1 MKVSVSILGLNDR
14 KKAISL
20 LNNTNCDYIHI
31 DVMDGS
37 FVPNKQFTTE
47 EINNLEIISKKKFDV
62 HLMVDNPREYI
73 ENLDISNIEYIIV
86 HSEIAKDINELLDL
100 IKSYNIKCGLSIKPN
115 TDISILTPYLNK
127 LDLILVM
134 SVEPGFS
141 GQEFISNSLDR
152 VSKLKQI
159 IKNNN
164 LDIVMAIDGG
174 INGSNASLV
183 KKSGIDMVVSGSY
196 VTNSLDYQ
204 ELLRKNE
211 KVMSVLSDEELDSC
225 FTLEYYQK
233 NVEEILKRVGIL

>member
-1 MKVSVSILGLNDR
+1 MKVSVSILGLDDR

-141 GQEFISNSLDR
+141 GQEFISNSLDK

-183 KKSGIDMVVSGSY
+183 KKSGIDMVVSGGY

-204 ELLRKNE
+204 DKINDLR
-211 KVMSVLSDEELDSC
+211 
-225 FTLEYYQK
+225 
-233 NVEEILKRVGIL
+233 

>member
-1 MKVSVSILGLNDR
+1 MKVSVSILGLDDR

-204 ELLRKNE
+204 DKINDLR
-211 KVMSVLSDEELDSC
+211 
-225 FTLEYYQK
+225 
-233 NVEEILKRVGIL
+233 

>member
-62 HLMVDNPREYI
+62 HLMVDNPRKYI

-86 HSEIAKDINELLDL
+86 HSEIDKDINELLDL
-100 IKSYNIKCGLSIKPN
+100 IKSYNVKCGLSIKPN

-141 GQEFISNSLDR
+141 GQEFISNSLDK

-204 ELLRKNE
+204 DKINDLR
-211 KVMSVLSDEELDSC
+211 
-225 FTLEYYQK
+225 
-233 NVEEILKRVGIL
+233 

>member
-47 EINNLEIISKKKFDV
+47 EIINLEIISKKKFDV
-62 HLMVDNPREYI
+62 HLMVDNPRKYI

-86 HSEIAKDINELLDL
+86 HSEIDKDINELLDL

-141 GQEFISNSLDR
+141 GQEFISNSLDK

-204 ELLRKNE
+204 DKINDLR
-211 KVMSVLSDEELDSC
+211 
-225 FTLEYYQK
+225 
-233 NVEEILKRVGIL
+233 

>member
-62 HLMVDNPREYI
+62 HLMVDNPRKYI

-86 HSEIAKDINELLDL
+86 HSEIDKDINELLDL

-141 GQEFISNSLDR
+141 GQEFISNSLDK

-174 INGSNASLV
+174 INGSNASLI

-204 ELLRKNE
+204 DKINDLR
-211 KVMSVLSDEELDSC
+211 
-225 FTLEYYQK
+225 
-233 NVEEILKRVGIL
+233 

>member
-1 MKVSVSILGLNDR
+1 MKVSVSILGLDDR

-62 HLMVDNPREYI
+62 HLMVDNPRKYI

-100 IKSYNIKCGLSIKPN
+100 IKSYNVKCGLSIKPN

-141 GQEFISNSLDR
+141 GQEFISNSLDK

-204 ELLRKNE
+204 DKINDLR
-211 KVMSVLSDEELDSC
+211 
-225 FTLEYYQK
+225 
-233 NVEEILKRVGIL
+233 

>member
-1 MKVSVSILGLNDR
+1 MKVSVSILGLDDR
-14 KKAISL
+14 KKTISL

-47 EINNLEIISKKKFDV
+47 EINNLGIISKKKFDV

-86 HSEIAKDINELLDL
+86 HSEIDKDIDELLDL
-100 IKSYNIKCGLSIKPN
+100 IKSYNVKCGLSIKPN

-204 ELLRKNE
+204 DKINDLR
-211 KVMSVLSDEELDSC
+211 
-225 FTLEYYQK
+225 
-233 NVEEILKRVGIL
+233 

>member
-37 FVPNKQFTTE
+37 FVPNKQFTIE

-62 HLMVDNPREYI
+62 HLMVDNPRKYI

-86 HSEIAKDINELLDL
+86 HSEIDKDINELLDL
-100 IKSYNIKCGLSIKPN
+100 IKSYNVKCGLSIKPN

-141 GQEFISNSLDR
+141 GQEFISNSLDK

-204 ELLRKNE
+204 DKINDLR
-211 KVMSVLSDEELDSC
+211 
-225 FTLEYYQK
+225 
-233 NVEEILKRVGIL
+233 

>member
-86 HSEIAKDINELLDL
+86 HSEIDKDINELLDL
-100 IKSYNIKCGLSIKPN
+100 IKSYNVKCGLSIKPN

-204 ELLRKNE
+204 DKINDLR
-211 KVMSVLSDEELDSC
+211 
-225 FTLEYYQK
+225 
-233 NVEEILKRVGIL
+233 

>member
-1 MKVSVSILGLNDR
+1 MKVSVSILGLDDR

-47 EINNLEIISKKKFDV
+47 EINNLGIISKKKFDV

-141 GQEFISNSLDR
+141 GQEFISNSLDK

-204 ELLRKNE
+204 DKINDLR
-211 KVMSVLSDEELDSC
+211 
-225 FTLEYYQK
+225 
-233 NVEEILKRVGIL
+233 

>member
-1 MKVSVSILGLNDR
+1 MKVSVSILGLSDR

-127 LDLILVM
+127 LNLILVM

-141 GQEFISNSLDR
+141 GQEFISNSLDK

-204 ELLRKNE
+204 DKINDLR
-211 KVMSVLSDEELDSC
+211 
-225 FTLEYYQK
+225 
-233 NVEEILKRVGIL
+233 

>member
-141 GQEFISNSLDR
+141 GQEFISNSLDK

-204 ELLRKNE
+204 DKINDLR
-211 KVMSVLSDEELDSC
+211 
-225 FTLEYYQK
+225 
-233 NVEEILKRVGIL
+233 

>member
-31 DVMDGS
+31 DVMDGC

-47 EINNLEIISKKKFDV
+47 EINNLRIISKKKFDV

-100 IKSYNIKCGLSIKPN
+100 IKSYNVKCGLSIKPN

-141 GQEFISNSLDR
+141 GQEFISNSLDK

-204 ELLRKNE
+204 DKINDLR
-211 KVMSVLSDEELDSC
+211 
-225 FTLEYYQK
+225 
-233 NVEEILKRVGIL
+233 

>member
-37 FVPNKQFTTE
+37 YVPNKQFTTE

-86 HSEIAKDINELLDL
+86 HSEIDKDINELLDL
-100 IKSYNIKCGLSIKPN
+100 IKSYNVKCGLSIKPN

-141 GQEFISNSLDR
+141 GQEFISNSLDK

-204 ELLRKNE
+204 DKINDLR
-211 KVMSVLSDEELDSC
+211 
-225 FTLEYYQK
+225 
-233 NVEEILKRVGIL
+233 

>member
-20 LNNTNCDYIHI
+20 LNNTDCDYIHI

-86 HSEIAKDINELLDL
+86 HSEIAKDINKLLDL

-204 ELLRKNE
+204 DKINDLR
-211 KVMSVLSDEELDSC
+211 
-225 FTLEYYQK
+225 
-233 NVEEILKRVGIL
+233 

>member
-86 HSEIAKDINELLDL
+86 HSEIDKDINELLDL
-100 IKSYNIKCGLSIKPN
+100 IKSYNVKCGLSIKPN

-204 ELLRKNE
+204 DKIDDLR
-211 KVMSVLSDEELDSC
+211 
-225 FTLEYYQK
+225 
-233 NVEEILKRVGIL
+233 

>member
-1 MKVSVSILGLNDR
+1 MKVSVSILGLDDR

-47 EINNLEIISKKKFDV
+47 EINNLGIISKKKFDV
-62 HLMVDNPREYI
+62 HLMVDNPRKYI

-100 IKSYNIKCGLSIKPN
+100 IKSYNVKCGLSIKPN

-204 ELLRKNE
+204 DKINDLR
-211 KVMSVLSDEELDSC
+211 
-225 FTLEYYQK
+225 
-233 NVEEILKRVGIL
+233 

>member
-20 LNNTNCDYIHI
+20 LNDTNCDYIHI

-127 LDLILVM
+127 LNLILVM

-141 GQEFISNSLDR
+141 GQEFISNSLDK

-204 ELLRKNE
+204 DKINDLR
-211 KVMSVLSDEELDSC
+211 
-225 FTLEYYQK
+225 
-233 NVEEILKRVGIL
+233 

>member
-100 IKSYNIKCGLSIKPN
+100 IKSYNVKCGLSIKPN

-127 LDLILVM
+127 LNLILVM

-204 ELLRKNE
+204 DKINDLR
-211 KVMSVLSDEELDSC
+211 
-225 FTLEYYQK
+225 
-233 NVEEILKRVGIL
+233 

>member
-1 MKVSVSILGLNDR
+1 MKVSVSILGLDDR

-47 EINNLEIISKKKFDV
+47 EINNLGIISKKKFDV
-62 HLMVDNPREYI
+62 HLMVDNPRGYI

-127 LDLILVM
+127 LNLILVM

-141 GQEFISNSLDR
+141 GQEFISNSLDK

-204 ELLRKNE
+204 DKINDLR
-211 KVMSVLSDEELDSC
+211 
-225 FTLEYYQK
+225 
-233 NVEEILKRVGIL
+233 

>member
-1 MKVSVSILGLNDR
+1 MKVSVSILGLDDR

-47 EINNLEIISKKKFDV
+47 EINNLGIISKKKFDV

-86 HSEIAKDINELLDL
+86 HSEIDKDIDELLGL
-100 IKSYNIKCGLSIKPN
+100 IKSYNVKCGLSIKPN

-164 LDIVMAIDGG
+164 LNIVMAIDGG

-204 ELLRKNE
+204 DKINDLR
-211 KVMSVLSDEELDSC
+211 
-225 FTLEYYQK
+225 
-233 NVEEILKRVGIL
+233 

>member
-1 MKVSVSILGLNDR
+1 MKVSVSILGLDDR

-47 EINNLEIISKKKFDV
+47 EINNLGIISKKKFDV

-127 LDLILVM
+127 LNLILVM

-141 GQEFISNSLDR
+141 GQEFISNSLDK

-204 ELLRKNE
+204 DKINDLR
-211 KVMSVLSDEELDSC
+211 
-225 FTLEYYQK
+225 
-233 NVEEILKRVGIL
+233 

>member
-1 MKVSVSILGLNDR
+1 MKVSVSILGLDDR

-86 HSEIAKDINELLDL
+86 HSEIDKDINELLDL
-100 IKSYNIKCGLSIKPN
+100 IKSYNVKCGLSIKPN

-204 ELLRKNE
+204 DKINDLR
-211 KVMSVLSDEELDSC
+211 
-225 FTLEYYQK
+225 
-233 NVEEILKRVGIL
+233 

>member
-1 MKVSVSILGLNDR
+1 MKVSVSILGLGDR

-86 HSEIAKDINELLDL
+86 HSEIDKDIDELLDL
-100 IKSYNIKCGLSIKPN
+100 IKSYNVKCGLSIKPN

-141 GQEFISNSLDR
+141 GQEFISNSLDK

-204 ELLRKNE
+204 DKINDLR
-211 KVMSVLSDEELDSC
+211 
-225 FTLEYYQK
+225 
-233 NVEEILKRVGIL
+233 

>member
-1 MKVSVSILGLNDR
+1 MEISVSFLKSKYPIDEQIEILN
-14 KKAISL
+14 KS
-20 LNNTNCDYIHI
+20 NCDLIHV
-31 DVMDGS
+31 DFMDGT
-37 FVPNKQFTTE
+37 FVDNKSLTLEDMHLEKFTKP
-47 EINNLEIISKKKFDV
+47 LEI

-86 HSEIAKDINELLDL
+86 HSEIDKDINELLDL
-100 IKSYNIKCGLSIKPN
+100 IKSYNVKCGLSIKPN

-204 ELLRKNE
+204 DKINDLR
-211 KVMSVLSDEELDSC
+211 
-225 FTLEYYQK
+225 
-233 NVEEILKRVGIL
+233 

>member
-141 GQEFISNSLDR
+141 GQEFISNSLYR

-204 ELLRKNE
+204 DKINDLR
-211 KVMSVLSDEELDSC
+211 
-225 FTLEYYQK
+225 
-233 NVEEILKRVGIL
+233 

>member
-1 MKVSVSILGLNDR
+1 MKVSVSILGLDDR

-47 EINNLEIISKKKFDV
+47 EINNLGIISKKKFDV
-62 HLMVDNPREYI
+62 HLMVDNPRKYI

-86 HSEIAKDINELLDL
+86 HSEIDKDINELLDL
-100 IKSYNIKCGLSIKPN
+100 IKSYNVKCGLSIKPN

-204 ELLRKNE
+204 DKINDLR
-211 KVMSVLSDEELDSC
+211 
-225 FTLEYYQK
+225 
-233 NVEEILKRVGIL
+233 

>member
-37 FVPNKQFTTE
+37 FVPNKQFTTG

-141 GQEFISNSLDR
+141 GQEFISNSLDK

-204 ELLRKNE
+204 DKINDLR
-211 KVMSVLSDEELDSC
+211 
-225 FTLEYYQK
+225 
-233 NVEEILKRVGIL
+233 

>member
-1 MKVSVSILGLNDR
+1 MKVSVSILGLDDR

-100 IKSYNIKCGLSIKPN
+100 IKSYNVNCGLSIKPN

-127 LDLILVM
+127 LNLILVM

-141 GQEFISNSLDR
+141 GQEFISNSLDK

-196 VTNSLDYQ
+196 VTKSLDY
-204 ELLRKNE
+204 LYYINDLR
-211 KVMSVLSDEELDSC
+211 
-225 FTLEYYQK
+225 
-233 NVEEILKRVGIL
+233 

>member
-86 HSEIAKDINELLDL
+86 HSEIDKDINELLDL

-141 GQEFISNSLDR
+141 GQEFISNSLDK

-159 IKNNN
+159 IKKSFSFFEKNIASSFFLFIKKRLLKCFSEFNNKFATCSAVN
-164 LDIVMAIDGG
+164 
-174 INGSNASLV
+174 V
-183 KKSGIDMVVSGSY
+183 KVEFIKSPIK
-196 VTNSLDYQ
+196 L
-204 ELLRKNE
+204 
-211 KVMSVLSDEELDSC
+211 
-225 FTLEYYQK
+225 
-233 NVEEILKRVGIL
+233 

>member
-86 HSEIAKDINELLDL
+86 HSEIAKDIDELLDL
-100 IKSYNIKCGLSIKPN
+100 IKSYNVKCGLSIKPN

-141 GQEFISNSLDR
+141 GQEFISNSLDK

-204 ELLRKNE
+204 DKINDLR
-211 KVMSVLSDEELDSC
+211 
-225 FTLEYYQK
+225 
-233 NVEEILKRVGIL
+233 

>member
-47 EINNLEIISKKKFDV
+47 EINNLGIISKKKFDV

-86 HSEIAKDINELLDL
+86 HSEIAKDINKLLDL

-141 GQEFISNSLDR
+141 GQEFISNSLDK

-204 ELLRKNE
+204 DKINDLR
-211 KVMSVLSDEELDSC
+211 
-225 FTLEYYQK
+225 
-233 NVEEILKRVGIL
+233 

>member
-1 MKVSVSILGLNDR
+1 MKVSVSILGLDDR

-47 EINNLEIISKKKFDV
+47 EINNLGIISKKKFDV

-86 HSEIAKDINELLDL
+86 HSEIDKDIDELLGL
-100 IKSYNIKCGLSIKPN
+100 IKSYNVKCGLSIKPN

-204 ELLRKNE
+204 DKINDLR
-211 KVMSVLSDEELDSC
+211 
-225 FTLEYYQK
+225 
-233 NVEEILKRVGIL
+233 

>member
-1 MKVSVSILGLNDR
+1 MKVSVSILGLDDR

-86 HSEIAKDINELLDL
+86 HSEIDKDIDELLDL
-100 IKSYNIKCGLSIKPN
+100 IKSYNVKCGLSIKPN

-141 GQEFISNSLDR
+141 GQEFISNSLDK

-204 ELLRKNE
+204 DKINDLR
-211 KVMSVLSDEELDSC
+211 
-225 FTLEYYQK
+225 
-233 NVEEILKRVGIL
+233 

>member
-1 MKVSVSILGLNDR
+1 MKVSVSILGLDDR

-141 GQEFISNSLDR
+141 GQEFISNSLDK

-204 ELLRKNE
+204 DKINDLR
-211 KVMSVLSDEELDSC
+211 
-225 FTLEYYQK
+225 
-233 NVEEILKRVGIL
+233 

>member
-47 EINNLEIISKKKFDV
+47 EINNLGIISKKKFDV

-86 HSEIAKDINELLDL
+86 HSEIDKDINELLDL

-141 GQEFISNSLDR
+141 GQEFISNSLDK

-204 ELLRKNE
+204 DKINDLR
-211 KVMSVLSDEELDSC
+211 
-225 FTLEYYQK
+225 
-233 NVEEILKRVGIL
+233 

>member
-47 EINNLEIISKKKFDV
+47 EINNLGIISKKKFDV

-86 HSEIAKDINELLDL
+86 HSEIDKDINELLDL
-100 IKSYNIKCGLSIKPN
+100 IKSYNVKCGLSIKPN

-204 ELLRKNE
+204 DKINDLR
-211 KVMSVLSDEELDSC
+211 
-225 FTLEYYQK
+225 
-233 NVEEILKRVGIL
+233 

>member
-62 HLMVDNPREYI
+62 HLMVDNPRKYI

-141 GQEFISNSLDR
+141 GQEFISNSLDK

-204 ELLRKNE
+204 DKINDL
-211 KVMSVLSDEELDSC
+211 
-225 FTLEYYQK
+225 
-233 NVEEILKRVGIL
+233 I

>member
-62 HLMVDNPREYI
+62 HLMVDNPRKYI

-86 HSEIAKDINELLDL
+86 HSEIDKDINELLDL

-141 GQEFISNSLDR
+141 GQEFISNSLDK

-204 ELLRKNE
+204 DKINDLR
-211 KVMSVLSDEELDSC
+211 
-225 FTLEYYQK
+225 
-233 NVEEILKRVGIL
+233 

>member
-47 EINNLEIISKKKFDV
+47 EINNLGIISKKKFDV
-62 HLMVDNPREYI
+62 HLMVDNPRKYI

-86 HSEIAKDINELLDL
+86 HSEIDKDINELLDL

-141 GQEFISNSLDR
+141 GQEFISNSLDK

-204 ELLRKNE
+204 DKINDLR
-211 KVMSVLSDEELDSC
+211 
-225 FTLEYYQK
+225 
-233 NVEEILKRVGIL
+233 